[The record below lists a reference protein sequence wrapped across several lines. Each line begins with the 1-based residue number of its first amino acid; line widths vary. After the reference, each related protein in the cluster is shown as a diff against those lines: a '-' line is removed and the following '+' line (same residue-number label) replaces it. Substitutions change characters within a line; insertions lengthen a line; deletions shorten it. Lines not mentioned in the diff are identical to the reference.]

1 MKTIVVGAGTVGT
14 NMARILMREGHE
26 VTVMDAVAE
35 RLLMA
40 EEQLDI
46 RVTVGNACDPGILH
60 EGQVEDA
67 DLLLAVTDRDE
78 TNLVCAYTAKR
89 LGCKRVIARVR
100 QRFFYDVSE
109 VNVRDP
115 LGIDL
120 LISPEILAAYELAN
134 FVDVPSALALVSMA
148 RGRVQLR
155 TLRLSEGSPF
165 AGHALKGL
173 YLPDGMLIAGLRRG
187 EDVMIARGK
196 TILEPGDRV
205 TLVGLPEV
213 LEKVSEHFDPAAKE
227 KKLASVAIAGAG
239 ETGLFL
245 GELLEKRGHDV
256 TVIERD
262 ASRAHL
268 AGERLDH
275 AKVLLGDASDVDFLK
290 EERID
295 KVRYYIAAT
304 GDDENNIMSS
314 LLAKELGVEKVA
326 CLVDRPDYTR
336 IVEKIGIDVALSPR
350 IVVANRVL
358 AMVKRGRIRSVT
370 LLENGEMEINEFEAV
385 SRSPIVGQPL
395 RDVELP
401 EEALIGAV
409 VRGNQVRI
417 PRGDD
422 IIRPG
427 SIVIALARSGSA
439 DQLDNLFADPG
450 RAR

>member
-14 NMARILMREGHE
+14 NMARFLMREGHE
-26 VTVMDAVAE
+26 VTIVDTVPE

-40 EEQLDI
+40 EEHLDV
-46 RVTVGNACDPGILH
+46 RVMVGNACDPAIQH
-60 EGQVEDA
+60 EAQVEMS
-67 DLLLAVTDRDE
+67 DLLLAVTERDE
-78 TNLVCAYTAKR
+78 TNLICAYAAKR

-134 FVDVPSALALVSMA
+134 FVDVPSALAMVSLA

-155 TLRLSEGSPF
+155 TLRLAETSPF
-165 AGHALKGL
+165 AGHPLRKIR
-173 YLPDGMLIAGLRRG
+173 LPEGMLIAGLRRG
-187 EDVMIARGK
+187 EEVMIARGD
-196 TILEPGDRV
+196 TELQPGDRV
-205 TLVGLPEV
+205 TLIGLPEV
-213 LEKVSEHFDPAAKE
+213 LEDISEQFDPAARD
-227 KKLASVAIAGAG
+227 KKLASVAVAGAG
-239 ETGLFL
+239 EAGLFL
-245 GELLEKRGHDV
+245 AELLEKRGHDV

-262 ASRAHL
+262 PNRAQL
-268 AGERLDH
+268 AGERLDR

-290 EERID
+290 EEHID
-295 KVRYYIAAT
+295 RARYYIAAT

-326 CLVDRPDYTR
+326 CLLDRPDYTR

-385 SRSPIVGQPL
+385 SRSPITGQPL
-395 RDVELP
+395 RDVTLP
-401 EEALIGAV
+401 REALIGAV
-409 VRGNQVRI
+409 VRGGQVRI

-427 SIVIALARSGSA
+427 SIVIALARAGSA
-439 DQLDNLFADPG
+439 DELDNLFADPG
-450 RAR
+450 ATR